1 MVDARLSALTYAV
14 RGRVIMKYLGQLAL
28 TLAALCLV
36 PLAAS
41 LFFAEHV
48 LSLRYLVVVLVLAG
62 VGAPLARLP
71 SPSSVQIN
79 EALAITALAFVL
91 APLLMSYPMMGAGL
105 SFLDALF
112 ESISGITTT
121 GLSTL
126 ASVEDRP
133 RSFLLARAW
142 MQWYGGLGIAV
153 LYVTLVIGH
162 HVAARRLVDPEPAAT
177 ESLAATTRTHA
188 RRVLA
193 VYILLTAIGV
203 LALWLLQGDGFTAL
217 THTLAAVSTGGFSTF
232 DDSLAGLESYPVSF
246 LLGLIAF
253 CGAVS
258 LPLYYRA
265 YRRGV
270 GELVTDPELRALLIA
285 VLVVSGLLGV
295 TMTQGSAEGPVNRAA
310 NALLLG
316 LSAQTT
322 TGFSSVS
329 VAELKPAAKLVLI
342 GSMAVGGSVGS
353 TAGGIKLLR
362 LLILLRLIQL
372 AIRRAGIPSH
382 AVAEPWLG
390 EHRLENSDIE
400 RALLMILLMG
410 AVMFLSWIPFVALG
424 YDPLDALFEVV
435 SATGTVGLSTGITQ
449 ADLPTLLKGILCLD
463 MLLGRLEVIALL
475 VVLYPAT
482 WFGKRMESL

>member
-1 MVDARLSALTYAV
+1 MADARLSALTYAV
-14 RGRVIMKYLGQLAL
+14 RGRVVMKYLGQLAL
-28 TLAALCLV
+28 TLAVLCLV

-41 LFFAEHV
+41 LFFAEHA
-48 LSLRYLVVVLVLAG
+48 LSLRYLVVLLVLVGAG
-62 VGAPLARLP
+62 TALARLP
-71 SPSSVQIN
+71 APGQVQIN
-79 EALAITALAFVL
+79 EALAVTALAFVL

-105 SFLDALF
+105 SFVDALF
-112 ESISGITTT
+112 ESVSGVTTT

-126 ASVEDRP
+126 TTIEDRP

-153 LYVTLVIGH
+153 LSVTLVIGH

-177 ESLAATTRTHA
+177 ENLVTTTRTHA

-193 VYILLTAIGV
+193 AYVLLTALGV
-203 LALWLLQGDGFTAL
+203 LALWLLRVDGFTAL

-232 DDSLAGLESYPVSF
+232 DDSVAGLESYPASF
-246 LLGLIAF
+246 LLAAIAF
-253 CGAVS
+253 CSAVS
-258 LPLYYRA
+258 LPLYHRA
-265 YRRGV
+265 YRRGL

-285 VLVVSGLLGV
+285 VLVVSGLLGA
-295 TMTQGSAEGPVNRAA
+295 TMSGADGTVNRAA
-310 NALLLG
+310 AALFLG
-316 LSAQTT
+316 ISAQTT
-322 TGFSSVS
+322 TGFSNVT
-329 VAELKPAAKLVLI
+329 VAELEPAAKLVLI

-372 AIRRAGIPSH
+372 AVRRAGMPRH
-382 AVAEPWLG
+382 AVAQPWLG
-390 EHRLENSDIE
+390 RHRLENDDIE
-400 RALLMILLMG
+400 RALMMILLMG
-410 AVMFLSWIPFVALG
+410 GVIFLSWIPFVALG

-482 WFGKRMESL
+482 WLGKRTKSL